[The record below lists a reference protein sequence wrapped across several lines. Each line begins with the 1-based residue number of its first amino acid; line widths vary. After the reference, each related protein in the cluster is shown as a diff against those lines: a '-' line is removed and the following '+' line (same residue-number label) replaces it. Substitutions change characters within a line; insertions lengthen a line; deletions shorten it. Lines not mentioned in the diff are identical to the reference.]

1 MRCQRG
7 KFGKPPSTCLR
18 LTSSTILRSSGY
30 PGFFLNRSLSVCV
43 RFPLL
48 TLKTSVLPGLASEF
62 AEPSAVR
69 AANRRLPCLRTANVD
84 AVIRSCRDDSLAR
97 VRRIVNTLTNTVGR
111 AGFHFIIPGGGGQDS

>member
-48 TLKTSVLPGLASEF
+48 TSEF